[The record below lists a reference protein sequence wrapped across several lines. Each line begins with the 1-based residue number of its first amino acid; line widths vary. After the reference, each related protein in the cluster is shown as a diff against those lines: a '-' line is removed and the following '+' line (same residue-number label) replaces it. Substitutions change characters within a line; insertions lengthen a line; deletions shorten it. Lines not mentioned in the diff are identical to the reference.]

1 MAGHQ
6 PTDSMRIT
14 APRMRD
20 NLRGDLGGHPKA
32 GLARRVDPRA
42 IVVIHPWSTACQ
54 ERIVRPRP
62 LTAWACYAP

>member
-1 MAGHQ
+1 
-6 PTDSMRIT
+6 
-14 APRMRD
+14 MRD